1 MKSTTKNNAIVA
13 FCAAII
19 AVLAQITIP
28 IPVIPLTMQTLA
40 VGLIATILPWRQSV
54 AAVSVYVIIGAIGVP
69 VYANFTGGVGI
80 LFGPTGGFLISFIL
94 MAFIIGYYLSFFGY
108 SKWQV
113 INANL
118 IGMLINLIIGTVWL
132 KYYLQLSWSEAFM
145 SGFVPFIVVG
155 VIKAVLAA
163 SIGLTIRI
171 RLLQAKLMTV

>member
-1 MKSTTKNNAIVA
+1 MKSTTKSYAIIA

-54 AAVSVYVIIGAIGVP
+54 AAVSVYVLIGAIGIP
-69 VYANFTGGVGI
+69 VYANFTGGIGI
-80 LFGPTGGFLISFIL
+80 LFGPTGGFLFSFVI
-94 MAFIIGYYLSFFGY
+94 MALVIGYYLTLVGY
-108 SKWQV
+108 SKWQA
-113 INANL
+113 ISANL

-145 SGFVPFIVVG
+145 SAFVPFIVVG

-163 SIGLTIRI
+163 TIGLTIRR

>member
-1 MKSTTKNNAIVA
+1 MKTTTKNYSIIA
-13 FCAAII
+13 FCGAII

-40 VGLIATILPWRQSV
+40 VGLISTIIPWRQSV
-54 AAVSVYVIIGAIGVP
+54 AAVSVYVIMGAIGLP

-80 LFGPTGGFLISFIL
+80 LFGPTGGFLLSFVL
-94 MAFIIGYYLSFFGY
+94 MAFVIGYYQSIVGY
-108 SKWQV
+108 SKWQA
-113 INANL
+113 ISANL
-118 IGMLINLIIGTVWL
+118 LGMLINLIIGTVWL
-132 KYYLQLSWSEAFM
+132 KYYLQLSWIEAFM